1 MKIVVFGGTGFIGKV
16 LCHEL
21 VGRDQEV
28 IAVGKKKNDNEFT
41 EGWGFTRI
49 PHTRGILHQQGD
61 VEDYE
66 FVEKCLEG
74 IDIVFNLVALS
85 PLYQPRGGNKKHDEI
100 HRVGT
105 KNIVLAAEKC
115 GVKKMIHMS
124 AVGANSNAK
133 TDYLRAKGNAEKIV
147 KKSSLEWCIFR
158 PSVVFGEGGEFISF
172 IKKIAPPYITPL
184 PGGGKMRFDPIWVKD
199 LVDIIV
205 NFAEKDFESGQVFE
219 IGGPEI
225 MSMAEITKAIHAAK
239 GRSCVIVPIP
249 MVMQKY
255 LMAIA
260 EVIPSVLLPFGNDQ
274 YKSLELDP
282 VAKGDDVKKLGRSK
296 KKLVTMR
303 AYLRGEQTIER

>member
-16 LCHEL
+16 LCQEL
-21 VGRDQEV
+21 AGGDREI
-28 IAVGKKKNDNEFT
+28 IAVGKKKNDHEFT

-49 PHTRGILHQQGD
+49 PYTQGILHQQGD
-61 VEDYE
+61 VENYE

-100 HRVGT
+100 HRMGT
-105 KNIVLAAEKC
+105 ENIVRAAEKC

-124 AVGANSNAK
+124 AVGANSNAE
-133 TDYLRAKGNAEKIV
+133 TAYLRAKGDAEKIV

-172 IKKIAPPYITPL
+172 IKRIAPPYITPL

-199 LVDIIV
+199 LVDIIA
-205 NFAEKDFESGQVFE
+205 NFAGTDFESGHIFE
-219 IGGPEI
+219 IGGAEV
-225 MSMAEITKAIHAAK
+225 MSMAEITKTIHSAK
-239 GRSCVIVPIP
+239 GRSCAIIPIP
-249 MVMQKY
+249 MAMQKY

-260 EVIPSVLLPFGNDQ
+260 EVVPSVLLPFGNDQ
-274 YKSLELDP
+274 YKSLKLDP
-282 VAKGDDVKKLGRSK
+282 VAKGNDVKKLGKSK
-296 KKLVTMR
+296 KGLMTLQT
-303 AYLRGEQTIER
+303 YLMEK